1 MTDLQPSSPAAQ
13 PPRPEPASVR
23 HVRELVQKRRLT
35 KEFAATGDFR
45 GFLDGLRR
53 TMQGADASDT
63 WLCLSVAGRAAS
75 VSKPMEREFSPLVA
89 ERIASG
95 LPRFV
100 PLHDGEDRWY
110 LAKALQSNPTTEVSA
125 IAFDEIAREDV
136 GEKARGVWIDIGF
149 AASESREQFLSC
161 VNDGL
166 ERAFGGARSRSDVLA
181 RRIRRIVAAVRSG
194 LMLADLPD
202 GQDYSSELRRLFTG
216 HIDSEGPEDR
226 SVRDEAGT
234 ELVSSLHDIVRLSVS
249 AAADP
254 KSYEIV
260 TDVRGW
266 WAPAS
271 PPREIEQATRRIA
284 ASGVDTLMVFARQGH
299 RNAALRASLVRAAG
313 AGVIGTLAK
322 SATERDPSLPED
334 LSAWLVTGEA
344 AKARLSSEVLSAL
357 SSARLEED
365 ISRLLVHVSSP
376 DMDPAEVSRLGGEIE
391 DLMPEAARSVSR
403 IAGRSTQVSQ
413 IVRAMARRKRLSLF
427 LDFGQV
433 VEFDPAQHDPVG
445 EPVIGEIGVV
455 HRPGTLVNE
464 PGRPPR
470 IILKPKVRSS

>member
-1 MTDLQPSSPAAQ
+1 MTDSQVSSSVAQ
-13 PPRPEPASVR
+13 TPRPEPASVR
-23 HVRELVQKRRLT
+23 HVRELVQDRRLT

-45 GFLDGLRR
+45 SALDGLRR
-53 TMQGADASDT
+53 TMEGTVASDT

-75 VSKPMEREFSPLVA
+75 VSKPMEREFSPLIA
-89 ERIASG
+89 ERIGSG
-95 LPRFV
+95 LPSFV

-110 LAKALQSNPTTEVSA
+110 LAKALQSNPSPEVSE

-136 GEKARGVWIDIGF
+136 GEKARSVWTDIGF
-149 AASESREQFLSC
+149 AASDSREHFLLQ
-161 VNDGL
+161 VNEGL

-194 LMLADLPD
+194 LMLADLPH
-202 GQDYSSELRRLFTG
+202 GPGYSAELRRLFTG
-216 HIDSEGPEDR
+216 HIDVEGPEDR
-226 SVRDEAGT
+226 SVREEVGA

-249 AAADP
+249 ASADP

-266 WAPAS
+266 WTPAS
-271 PPREIEQATRRIA
+271 PPREIEQPARRLA
-284 ASGVDTLMVFARQGH
+284 GSGVDTLMVFARQGH

-313 AGVIGTLAK
+313 AGAIGALARK
-322 SATERDPSLPED
+322 ATESDPSLPED

-344 AKARLSSEVLSAL
+344 AKARRSSEVLSAL
-357 SSARLEED
+357 SSARSEED
-365 ISRLLVHVSSP
+365 ISRLLVLVSSP
-376 DMDPAEVSRLGGEIE
+376 DVDPAEISRLGGEIE

-403 IAGRSTQVSQ
+403 IAGRSRQISQV
-413 IVRAMARRKRLSLF
+413 VRAMARRRRLSLF

-455 HRPGTLVNE
+455 HRPGTLINE